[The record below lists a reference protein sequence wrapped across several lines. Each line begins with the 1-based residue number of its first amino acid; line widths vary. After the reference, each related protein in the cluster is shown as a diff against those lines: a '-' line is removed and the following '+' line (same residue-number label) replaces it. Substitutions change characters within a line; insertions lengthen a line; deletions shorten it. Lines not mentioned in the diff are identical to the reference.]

1 MACDV
6 SPVAMFFTS
15 PLIWLWWSITL
26 VVRKYLCDFDEI
38 FLLWLWFSICV
49 IAMKYLVMW
58 HKFSLSM
65 MKHLLVCDEIFVWL
79 WWNIC
84 LAVMKYLFGCDEI
97 FGLTP
102 TFSCDCHRE
111 RGRTGERRKCET
123 AAEKKEKEF
132 HNLDDNAED
141 DYSDE
146 DDDGGDY
153 FN

>member
-1 MACDV
+1 
-6 SPVAMFFTS
+6 
-15 PLIWLWWSITL
+15 
-26 VVRKYLCDFDEI
+26 
-38 FLLWLWFSICV
+38 
-49 IAMKYLVMW
+49 
-58 HKFSLSM
+58 
-65 MKHLLVCDEIFVWL
+65 
-79 WWNIC
+79 
-84 LAVMKYLFGCDEI
+84 MKYLFGCDEI

-111 RGRTGERRKCET
+111 RGRTGERIKCET
-123 AAEKKEKEF
+123 AAGKEKVV

>member
-1 MACDV
+1 
-6 SPVAMFFTS
+6 
-15 PLIWLWWSITL
+15 
-26 VVRKYLCDFDEI
+26 
-38 FLLWLWFSICV
+38 
-49 IAMKYLVMW
+49 
-58 HKFSLSM
+58 
-65 MKHLLVCDEIFVWL
+65 
-79 WWNIC
+79 
-84 LAVMKYLFGCDEI
+84 MKYLFGCDEI

-123 AAEKKEKEF
+123 AAEKEKEV